1 MSLRRSLT
9 LAEHL
14 ALGFVGDVVWDMCQL
29 LSILFYFFK
38 ECLLVHWKLI
48 WFSFSYSVDGK
59 QQTDGGEIRQK
70 VHSNALKK
78 YDAHP
83 AFEFSRE
90 VLWWLIAFRRF
101 GLKWKA
107 RSFHYTGKEPPL
119 GLPVWGC
126 ESFMWLPL
134 QSCCCWNI
142 KAELDAFSME
152 PAVMFCSHGLIC

>member
-1 MSLRRSLT
+1 MWVNVSEAFTDVGRTSGSGLCWGCGLRHVSVT
-9 LAEHL
+9 FN
-14 ALGFVGDVVWDMCQL
+14 FVL
-29 LSILFYFFK
+29 FFK

-101 GLKWKA
+101 GLK
-107 RSFHYTGKEPPL
+107 
-119 GLPVWGC
+119 
-126 ESFMWLPL
+126 
-134 QSCCCWNI
+134 
-142 KAELDAFSME
+142 
-152 PAVMFCSHGLIC
+152 